1 MLSENKA
8 PKLWES
14 FQSIVNN
21 YFKNTAACHGRQ
33 PFLILS
39 SHNQLICLITKV
51 ISRYALYC
59 LTNNNYVYENKSK
72 LMLQFWIHN

>member
-1 MLSENKA
+1 MLSENEA
-8 PKLWES
+8 PKLLES

-51 ISRYALYC
+51 ISRYALY
-59 LTNNNYVYENKSK
+59 
-72 LMLQFWIHN
+72 